1 MLAYHLHH
9 QRLRHVLVVQYLP
22 RESSKKEVDVLV
34 MGESKVIR
42 YHTLSI
48 AVHQCLQCYHMC
60 WQVVVV
66 QVFSQFQNSIVRHL
80 ETQEEEVGYAT
91 YLVSYVQKFFL
102 DFLNS
107 RTRPIRLYL
116 PATPSIMYRDG
127 DILTPLT
134 PLPMSNDGLLG
145 LSQSQHHVQEMRTM

>member
-66 QVFSQFQNSIVRHL
+66 QVFSQSQNSTVRHL
-80 ETQEEEVGYAT
+80 ETQEEEVDYAT
-91 YLVSYVQKFFL
+91 LSVMFKIFFR
-102 DFLNS
+102 FCINS
-107 RTRPIRLYL
+107 RTRPIRLY
-116 PATPSIMYRDG
+116 TYNYVQG
-127 DILTPLT
+127 WGHTPLT